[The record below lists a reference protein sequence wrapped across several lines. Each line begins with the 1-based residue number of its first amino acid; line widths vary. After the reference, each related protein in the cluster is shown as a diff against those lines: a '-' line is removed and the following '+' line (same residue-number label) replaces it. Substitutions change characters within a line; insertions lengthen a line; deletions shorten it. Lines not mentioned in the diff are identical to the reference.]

1 MVVKKCYPNWT
12 RKAISFTIDDGNIEM
27 DTKFISILKPF
38 GIKGT
43 FNLCSPNLDK
53 YASEFYRELYSGFG
67 ISNHC
72 KMHPFLLKEDETREI
87 SEDAFDINTADENK
101 LYKTDREGVYYFKA
115 PAGWRKKATLP
126 EYSALLSESHN
137 ELEGIFGEGSVTTFV
152 WPFGDQNSEEILD
165 YISRELGYTAARK
178 TGLVEDKTGFAVPT
192 DRMHWSY
199 NASHKNLLECA
210 EKYDK
215 FIDDGELKFFS
226 FGVHSID
233 YENANCWNDLREFAE
248 KYGNRDTD
256 FYYAS
261 VEDIF
266 RYADAANEL
275 KITDT
280 AIENTSNLTVYI
292 EVNGKKT
299 ILAPREKI
307 EI

>member
-1 MVVKKCYPNWT
+1 
-12 RKAISFTIDDGNIEM
+12 M
-27 DTKFISILKPF
+27 DTKFISVVKPH

-43 FNLCSPNLDK
+43 FNLCSPNLSK
-53 YASEFYRELYSGFG
+53 YTPSFYRELYSGFG

-226 FGVHSID
+226 FGVHSVD
-233 YENANCWNDLREFAE
+233 YENANKWDELSEFAA
-248 KYGNRDTD
+248 KYGNRPND

-266 RYADAANEL
+266 GYVDASNAI
-275 KITDT
+275 KIT
-280 AIENTSNLTVYI
+280 ENVVENPSAVDIYLEI
-292 EVNGKKT
+292 NGEKR
-299 ILAPREKI
+299 ILSAGETLRVD
-307 EI
+307 